1 MKRTC
6 PRSPDAISSR
16 PPPWPDGLLK
26 WTAHAAAAHAAAV
39 RAPPQLATG
48 PADLVRAEVFGG
60 LFAPVDRSTP
70 AEARIEDRLDLPFD
84 CHKCQAE
91 QRR

>member
-1 MKRTC
+1 M
-6 PRSPDAISSR
+6 
-16 PPPWPDGLLK
+16 LK
-26 WTAHAAAAHAAAV
+26 WTAHAAAAHAAAAHAAAAHAAAAHAAAV